1 MIRHPVTA
9 IFVFPFFTLPA
20 LVLTT
25 RTSPDW
31 LSGRLSAGDA
41 AMWAAFGIIWS
52 ALILWTVIRS
62 VRYRA
67 SRIRLLG
74 AAGAQNIQLVLLGQ
88 IDSKQ
93 LESGPSTDQI
103 PPETWLALDT
113 QSGTAVVCWS
123 ARGGLTLQALANG
136 AQVTKLE
143 VTDRSFSPGSTP
155 ELAIDFADS
164 TSIYLPIRGP
174 YSGIFPPSVT
184 SVSKAVDDAWSEM
197 RETQA
202 TVD

>member
-1 MIRHPVTA
+1 MIRHPLTA
-9 IFVFPFFTLPA
+9 IFAFPFFTLPA

-31 LSGRLSAGDA
+31 PSGRLSGGDA
-41 AMWAAFGIIWS
+41 AMWAAFAIIWS
-52 ALILWTVIRS
+52 AFIVWTVVRT

-67 SRIRLLG
+67 SRIRLLE
-74 AAGAQNIQLVLLGQ
+74 AAGAQDIELVLLGQ

-93 LESGPSTDQI
+93 LETGLSTDQI
-103 PPETWLALDT
+103 RPETWLAFDT
-113 QSGTAVVCWS
+113 RSGTAVVCWS
-123 ARGGLTLQALANG
+123 ARGDLTFEALANG

-155 ELAIDFADS
+155 ELAIGFADS
-164 TSIYLPIRGP
+164 TSVHLPIRGP
-174 YSGIFPPSVT
+174 YSGIFPPSVA
-184 SVSKAVDDAWSEM
+184 SVSKAVDDAW
-197 RETQA
+197 RQLQQKQT